1 MKLTACD
8 EPFTLILLSSIKMRS
23 LFFGRIFSWDGGNFH
38 FHGRSAM
45 EVYFKTHV
53 NFLQHATV
61 HCAFENTTM
70 LE

>member
-8 EPFTLILLSSIKMRS
+8 EPFALILLSSIKMRS
-23 LFFGRIFSWDGGNFH
+23 LFFGRIFSWDEGNFH
-38 FHGRSAM
+38 SM